1 MAMGVKRRLLNLAL
15 FLFLTVFA
23 FAATVDGELKLWH
36 TVTITF
42 DGPQTSEQATPNP
55 FTDFRLDVTFTGPSG
70 QQYVVPGYYAADGN
84 AANTGADSGNQWHAH
99 LAPDEAGQWTY
110 RASFRTGSNV
120 AVSDDPSAGEPVDTL
135 DGKTGT
141 FTIMPTDKFGRDF
154 RAKGRLR
161 YVGEHYLQF
170 AESGEYF
177 IKGGA
182 GSPENVLAY
191 EDFDGT
197 WDDGGTHFPALGEN
211 QLHGYRPH
219 GVDYRNGDPSWKD
232 GKGTEIIGAV
242 NYIADKGL
250 NAVYIIP
257 MNVKGDGQ
265 DVWPWTGPDERT
277 VFDVSKLAQWEIVFD
292 HMDRRGIM
300 KDILLTE
307 TENESLF
314 EALDGGEFA
323 ITRKLY
329 YREMVARF
337 AHHLAVSW
345 NLGEENGHDGT
356 GEDPYKQPNT
366 DQQRKAFAE
375 YLRRIDPYDHHIVV
389 HNWPGDEERL
399 LGPLLGNA
407 NFEGVSLQEDRDYFQ
422 EVNRWVN
429 RSAAAGRK
437 WVVAIDE
444 PLGWEFGLRPDV
456 HDPDH
461 ETARKDVLWPCLFAG
476 GAGVSWYFGW
486 QNNAPTSDLSNED
499 WRSRE
504 AMWTQTKVALD
515 FFKRHLPF
523 ARMKVANK
531 LTAAS
536 DSLVLVQAN
545 RVYAVYMKTAGDTKL
560 SLPKGEYSLRW
571 YNPRTGGDLQT
582 GSIKTLTG
590 GQSVSL
596 GNPPKEAD
604 KDWVALV
611 KVMIKTSS

>member
-1 MAMGVKRRLLNLAL
+1 MLVRRSFIVGIFFLLGGCLLGDA
-15 FLFLTVFA
+15 
-23 FAATVDGELKLWH
+23 VDGELKVWH
-36 TVTITF
+36 KVTLSF
-42 DGPQTSEQATPNP
+42 DGPQTSEQAAPNP

-70 QQYVVPGYYAADGN
+70 QTYAVPGYFAADGD
-84 AANTGADSGNQWHAH
+84 AADTGADSGNQWHAH
-99 LAPDEAGQWTY
+99 LAPDEAGRWSY
-110 RASFRTGSNV
+110 GVSFRTGSNI
-120 AVSDDPSAGEPVDTL
+120 AVSDDTTAGEAVAF
-135 DGKTGT
+135 DGKGGSFMVGPADTNAPG
-141 FTIMPTDKFGRDF
+141 FLS
-154 RAKGRLR
+154 KGMLR

-170 AESGEYF
+170 AESGESF

-182 GSPENVLAY
+182 GSPENFLAY

-197 WDDGGTHFPALGEN
+197 WDDGGTHYPALGEN
-211 QLHGYRPH
+211 QLHGYGPH
-219 GVDYRNGDPSWKD
+219 AADHRSGDPSWKG
-232 GKGTEIIGAV
+232 GKGTGIIGAI

-323 ITRKLY
+323 VTRKLY
-329 YREMVARF
+329 YREMIARF
-337 AHHLAVSW
+337 AHHLALSW

-356 GEDPYKQPNT
+356 GEDPYKKPNT
-366 DQQRKAFAE
+366 DRQRQAFCE
-375 YLRRIDPYDHHIVV
+375 YLRRIDPYDHHIAV

-407 NFEGVSLQEDRDYFQ
+407 NFEGVSLQEDQDYFQ
-422 EVNRWVN
+422 EVSRWVN

-456 HDPDH
+456 QDPDH
-461 ETARKDVLWPCLFAG
+461 DAARKEVLWPSLFAG

-504 AMWTQTKVALD
+504 AMWAPTRVALD

-523 ARMKVANK
+523 ARMKAANK
-531 LTAAS
+531 LTAAP
-536 DSLVLVQAN
+536 DSLVLARAN

-560 SLPKGEYSLRW
+560 SLPKGEYALRW

-596 GNPPKEAD
+596 GHPPKEAD

-611 KVMIKTSS
+611 KVVNETSS

>member
-1 MAMGVKRRLLNLAL
+1 
-15 FLFLTVFA
+15 
-23 FAATVDGELKLWH
+23 
-36 TVTITF
+36 
-42 DGPQTSEQATPNP
+42 DGPQTSETATPNP
-55 FTDFRLDVTFTGPSG
+55 FTDYRLDVTFTGPSG
-70 QQYVVPGYYAADGN
+70 QKYAVPGYYTADGDAAD
-84 AANTGADSGNQWHAH
+84 TGADSGNQWHAH
-99 LAPDEAGQWTY
+99 LAPDEAGQWSY
-110 RASFRTGSNV
+110 RVSFRTGSNI
-120 AVSDDPSAGEPVDTL
+120 AVSDDTTAGEAVAF
-135 DGKTGT
+135 DGKGGSFMVGPADTNAPG
-141 FTIMPTDKFGRDF
+141 FLS
-154 RAKGRLR
+154 KGMLR

-170 AESGEYF
+170 AGSGESF

-182 GSPENVLAY
+182 GSPENFLAY

-211 QLHGYRPH
+211 QLHGYGPH
-219 GVDYRNGDPSWKD
+219 AADHRSGDPSWKD

-250 NAVYIIP
+250 NAVYIVS

-265 DVWPWTGPDERT
+265 DVWPWTGPEKRT

-356 GEDPYKQPNT
+356 GEDPYKKPNT

-407 NFEGVSLQEDRDYFQ
+407 NFEGVSLQEDQDYFQ
-422 EVNRWVN
+422 EVSRWVN

-456 HDPDH
+456 QDPDH
-461 ETARKDVLWPCLFAG
+461 ETARKDVLWPSLFAG

-515 FFKRHLPF
+515 FFQTHLPF
-523 ARMKVANK
+523 ARMKAVNK
-531 LTAAS
+531 LTAAP
-536 DSLVLVQAN
+536 DSLVLAQAN
-545 RVYAVYMKTAGDTKL
+545 RVYAVYIKTAGDTKL

-596 GNPPKEAD
+596 GHPPKEAD

-611 KVMIKTSS
+611 KVVNETSS

>member
-1 MAMGVKRRLLNLAL
+1 VL
-15 FLFLTVFA
+15 FLVLTVLA
-23 FAATVDGELKLWH
+23 FAVTVDGELKVWH
-36 TVTITF
+36 KVTLSF

-55 FTDFRLDVTFTGPSG
+55 FTDYRLNVTFTGPSG
-70 QQYVVPGYYAADGN
+70 QQYVVPGYYAADGD
-84 AANTGADSGNQWHAH
+84 AADTGADSGNQWHAH
-99 LAPDEAGQWTY
+99 LTPDEAGRWSY
-110 RASFRTGSNV
+110 GVSFRTGSNI
-120 AVSDDPSAGEPVDTL
+120 AVSDDTTAGEAVAF
-135 DGKTGT
+135 DGKGGSFMVGPADTNAPG
-141 FTIMPTDKFGRDF
+141 FLS
-154 RAKGRLR
+154 KGMLR

-170 AESGEYF
+170 AGSGAYF

-182 GSPENVLAY
+182 GSPENFLAY

-211 QLHGYRPH
+211 QLHGYGPH
-219 GVDYRNGDPSWKD
+219 AADHRNGDPSWKD
-232 GKGTEIIGAV
+232 GKGTGIIGAV

-250 NAVYIIP
+250 NAVYIVS

-265 DVWPWTGPDERT
+265 DVWPWTGPEKRT

-356 GEDPYKQPNT
+356 GEDPYKKPNT

-407 NFEGVSLQEDRDYFQ
+407 NFEGVSLQEDQDYFQ
-422 EVNRWVN
+422 EVSRWVN

-456 HDPDH
+456 QDPDH
-461 ETARKDVLWPCLFAG
+461 ETARKDVLWPSLFAG

-515 FFKRHLPF
+515 FFQTHLPF
-523 ARMKVANK
+523 ARMKAVNK
-531 LTAAS
+531 LTAAP
-536 DSLVLVQAN
+536 DSLVLAQAN
-545 RVYAVYMKTAGDTKL
+545 RVYAVYIKTAGDTKL

-596 GNPPKEAD
+596 GHPPKEAD

-611 KVMIKTSS
+611 KVVNETSS